1 MAGAKE
7 IKRRIRS
14 VRDTEKITN
23 AMYLIASAK
32 LRKAK
37 EGLDHTRPYFEA
49 MRGEIKR
56 IFRTAEDVESRYF
69 YPKEGMPELN
79 GTYACLVITADKG
92 LAGAYNQN
100 VIREAE
106 RMLVKHPDTKLFVVG
121 EYGRQYFAPAFR
133 WSRAFFIPRKTQPC
147 SVRVR

>member
-106 RMLVKHPDTKLFVVG
+106 RMPDSILPAT
-121 EYGRQYFAPAFR
+121 AFR